1 MRISLRKQMFIA
13 LVLFGLGANGKS
25 VVLNTVAGR
34 LGHAEGSTTLRFYAQ
49 FTRPPTSAPPWS
61 SPLSSTATARRNA
74 CASCTVSI
82 SRPLG
87 ADSLAAL
94 ASDAGPFR
102 ELEIFFNRTGLG
114 ASQPFL
120 TRALPE
126 WSVDGYRHLP
136 RYVNGHKYVP
146 KPVRDVPS

>member
-1 MRISLRKQMFIA
+1 MGHLKELRHYSATQLLA
-13 LVLFGLGANGKS
+13 AGTD
-25 VVLNTVAGR
+25 LNTVAGR
-34 LGHAEGSTTLRFYAQ
+34 LGHAEGSTTLRFYVQ

-61 SPLSSTATARRNA
+61 SPLSSTATARRSA

-102 ELEIFFNRTGLG
+102 
-114 ASQPFL
+114 
-120 TRALPE
+120 
-126 WSVDGYRHLP
+126 D
-136 RYVNGHKYVP
+136 
-146 KPVRDVPS
+146 